1 MVNIKYF
8 RKSNIALALLTL
20 TAIFYYYRLCESIAL
35 LEYLNLKYFNNQ
47 NESDA
52 FFVIQLINETSQNR
66 FCYFTVSDSYFDIYE
81 SKYLLYT

>member
-35 LEYLNLKYFNNQ
+35 LEYLNLKYFNNCSFAQ
-47 NESDA
+47 
-52 FFVIQLINETSQNR
+52 IRKLRQL
-66 FCYFTVSDSYFDIYE
+66 
-81 SKYLLYT
+81 